1 MKKKKVAIIGANGFL
16 GLCISEALSKKGY
29 QVYGLIRNENSSL
42 KYVYKNLKIKT
53 IVVGNLEKIKTIN
66 LKRYKFDYIINL
78 AARAHIKKKLSL
90 NSQEAINNFTNIERN
105 LVKNFD
111 VKKVKLIQLSS
122 AKVKLTTNGVKISDN
137 ELTYINAKLKS
148 ENIIRK
154 NFNKYIILRPPLIYG
169 PHVKANFLTLMKAI
183 DFGVPLPFLNLKNL
197 RSYLYVDNLVDLI
210 IKVIEEDKFL
220 NNFYYIC
227 DGNAVSTKYLSD
239 LIASHLSKKPL
250 YFNINRK
257 LLDFLAKIIQKQSL
271 LNKVFGDFI
280 VNNNKVKKDIGWS
293 PKYNLDLGIKNTCFW
308 YKTMFKMKN

>member
-16 GLCISEALSKKGY
+16 GLSISEALSKKGY
-29 QVYGLIRNENSSL
+29 QVYGLIRNESSSL
-42 KYVYKNLKIKT
+42 QKIYKNLKINT

-66 LKRYKFDYIINL
+66 LKENKFDYIINL
-78 AARAHIKKKLSL
+78 AARAHIKKSL
-90 NSQEAINNFTNIERN
+90 NLKEREAINSFTNIERN

-111 VKKVKLIQLSS
+111 SKKVKLIQLSS
-122 AKVKLTTNGVKISDN
+122 AKVKLINKGLKISDN

-148 ENIIRK
+148 ENIISN
-154 NFNKYIILRPPLIYG
+154 NFKKYIILRPPLIYG
-169 PHVKANFLTLMKAI
+169 PNVKANFLTLIKAI
-183 DFGVPLPFLNLKNL
+183 DLGIPLPFLNLKNL

-210 IKVIEEDKFL
+210 IKVIDENKFP

-227 DGNAVSTKYLSD
+227 DGNAVSTKHLSD
-239 LIASHLSKKPL
+239 LIANYLSKKPL

-257 LLDFLAKIIQKQSL
+257 LLKFLAQIIKKQSL
-271 LNKVFGDFI
+271 LNKIFGDFI